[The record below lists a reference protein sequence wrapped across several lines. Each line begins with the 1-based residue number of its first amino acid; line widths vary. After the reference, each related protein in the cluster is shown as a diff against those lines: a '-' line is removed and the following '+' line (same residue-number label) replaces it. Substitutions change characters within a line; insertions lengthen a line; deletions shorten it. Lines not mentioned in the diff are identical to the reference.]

1 MLTTS
6 LITLPFAGA
15 LAVFLLPA
23 SKKWVGSLA
32 LVVALTELGIWI
44 TGFFGR
50 HHFDFGSA
58 RIQFEQKHTWI
69 SDLGISYH
77 VGLFTFSFWLVG
89 LTTVVMAAAIAYG
102 LWAGRERANAYY
114 ALMLFLTGAIVCVFS
129 AQDLILFYVA
139 FEAMMIPLY
148 LLIGVWGGERRVAA
162 TFKFVAYT
170 MAGSLLMLVTI
181 VVYGLSHG
189 FDLTTASTSSSVW
202 LFLGF
207 AVAFTVKAP
216 LFPLHGWLPDAY
228 REAPPEVAAVL
239 SGLISKVAAFGFLRI
254 VFTKFPDGGA
264 GTPLHD
270 LRALFLALSATG
282 LIYGSLL
289 AFRAPDFRG
298 VVAYS
303 SLAQMSL
310 IGLGLFAGG
319 ELALSGSVLQ
329 MVNHGL
335 ISTAL
340 FLLAGAIESRA
351 STGVLE
357 RLGGMARGR
366 PILASLLVAIG
377 VISLA
382 VPGSSA
388 FAGEFMILAGTL
400 QRGWGWALAG
410 LVAIV
415 LAAMYMLRLISAV
428 LHRESGEAV
437 PEQAPDLRPAELCI
451 VGALL
456 AGILAISVW
465 PAGIGKHSFA
475 CLEKTQTVSTAQ
487 PSTPAQ
493 IGLECVSATPPVSG
507 NSATS
512 AGANP

>member
-6 LITLPFAGA
+6 LIALPFVGA

-23 SKKWVGSLA
+23 SKEWVGSLA
-32 LVVALTELGIWI
+32 LFIALAELGLWASALV
-44 TGFFGR
+44 R
-50 HHFDFGSA
+50 FDFGSA
-58 RIQFEQKHTWI
+58 QIQFEEQRSWI
-69 SDLGISYH
+69 SDLGVSYH

-89 LTTVVMAAAIAYG
+89 LTVVVMAAAIAYA

-114 ALMLFLTGAIVCVFS
+114 ALMLFLSGAIVCVFA

-148 LLIGVWGGERRVAA
+148 VLIGVWGGERRLAA

-181 VVYGLSHG
+181 VVYGISHG
-189 FDLTTASTSSSVW
+189 FDLTTAQTSGSTW

-228 REAPPEVAAVL
+228 RESPPEVAAVL
-239 SGLISKVAAFGFLRI
+239 SGLVSKVAAFGFLRI
-254 VFTKFPDGGA
+254 AFQQFPGP
-264 GTPLHD
+264 THD
-270 LRALFLALSATG
+270 LRPLFLALSAVG
-282 LIYGSLL
+282 LVYGSLL
-289 AFRAPDFRG
+289 AFRAPDVRG

-310 IGLGLFAGG
+310 IGLGLFSAG

-335 ISTAL
+335 VSTAL
-340 FLLAGAIESRA
+340 FLLAGAIESRT
-351 STGVLE
+351 STGVLS
-357 RLGGMARGR
+357 RLGGLARGR
-366 PILASLLVAIG
+366 PLLASMVVTIG
-377 VISLA
+377 IISLA
-382 VPGSSA
+382 VPGSGA
-388 FAGEFMILAGTL
+388 FAGEFMILAGAF
-400 QRGWGWALAG
+400 QRGWGWALVG

-415 LAAMYMLRLISAV
+415 LAAMYMLRLISAI
-428 LHRESGEAV
+428 LHADAGEAV
-437 PEQAPDLRPAELCI
+437 PAKAPDLRAAELCI

-456 AGILAISVW
+456 AGLLALSVW
-465 PAGIGKHSFA
+465 PSSVSKRSFA
-475 CLEKTQTVSTAQ
+475 CLDTTQPGLTQPFTPPGTQVGLYCVPGATTSTT
-487 PSTPAQ
+487 S
-493 IGLECVSATPPVSG
+493 GATP
-507 NSATS
+507 
-512 AGANP
+512 

>member
-1 MLTTS
+1 MLTTT
-6 LITLPFAGA
+6 LITLPLAGA

-23 SKKWVGSLA
+23 SKEWVGSLA
-32 LVVALTELGIWI
+32 LAIALAELGIWI
-44 TGFFGR
+44 TGFFANSR
-50 HHFDFGSA
+50 FDFGSA
-58 RIQFEQKHTWI
+58 EIQFEQKHAWI

-89 LTTVVMAAAIAYG
+89 LTTVVMAAAIAYA

-189 FDLTTASTSSSVW
+189 FDLTTASTSGSVW

-228 REAPPEVAAVL
+228 RESPPEVAAVL
-239 SGLISKVAAFGFLRI
+239 SGLVSKVAAFGFLRI
-254 VFTKFPDGGA
+254 ALTKFPA
-264 GTPLHD
+264 PFHD
-270 LRALFLALSATG
+270 LRTLFLALSATG
-282 LIYGSLL
+282 LVYGSLL

-310 IGLGLFAGG
+310 IGLGLFSGG

-351 STGVLE
+351 STGDLK
-357 RLGGMARGR
+357 RLGGLARGR

-388 FAGEFMILAGTL
+388 FAGEFMILAGTF

-428 LHRESGEAV
+428 LHREPGEAV
-437 PEQAPDLRPAELCI
+437 SEQAPDLRPAELCI

-456 AGILAISVW
+456 AGMLAISVW

-475 CLEKTQTVSTAQ
+475 CNQSQASSTQRDA
-487 PSTPAQ
+487 PAQ
-493 IGLECVSATPPVSG
+493 VGLLCVSSRQSNTAGAS
-507 NSATS
+507 S
-512 AGANP
+512 AGSGAAP

>member
-6 LITLPFAGA
+6 LIALPLVGA

-23 SKKWVGSLA
+23 SKEWVGSLA
-32 LVVALTELGIWI
+32 LAVALAEVGVWI
-44 TGFFGR
+44 TGFFGAR
-50 HHFDFGSA
+50 HFDFGSA
-58 RIQFEQKHTWI
+58 KIQFEQKHAWI

-89 LTTVVMAAAIAYG
+89 LTTVVMLAAIAYA
-102 LWAGRERANAYY
+102 LQAGRERANAYY
-114 ALMLFLTGAIVCVFS
+114 ALMLFLTGAVVCVFA

-148 LLIGVWGGERRVAA
+148 LLIGVWGGERRMPA

-189 FDLTTASTSSSVW
+189 FDLTTASTSTSVW

-207 AVAFTVKAP
+207 AVAFAVKAP

-254 VFTKFPDGGA
+254 VFTKFPDLGA

-270 LRALFLALSATG
+270 LRPVLLALAATG

-329 MVNHGL
+329 MINHGL
-335 ISTAL
+335 VSTAL

-351 STGVLE
+351 STGVLG
-357 RLGGMARGR
+357 RLGGMAHGR
-366 PILASLLVAIG
+366 PILATLIVSVG
-377 VISLA
+377 VVSLA
-382 VPGSSA
+382 VPGSGA
-388 FAGEFMILAGTL
+388 FAGEFMILAGVF
-400 QRGWGWALAG
+400 QHGWGWALAG

-415 LAAMYMLRLISAV
+415 LAAMYMLRLVSAV
-428 LHRESGEAV
+428 LHREPGEAV
-437 PEQAPDLRPAELCI
+437 PERAPDLRRGELCI

-456 AGILAISVW
+456 VGMLAVSAW

-475 CLEKTQTVSTAQ
+475 CINEAQAAASTKKHPA
-487 PSTPAQ
+487 PAQ
-493 IGLECVSATPPVSG
+493 IGLACVPRVTPMS
-507 NSATS
+507 TET
-512 AGANP
+512 NP

>member
-1 MLTTS
+1 MLTTA
-6 LITLPFAGA
+6 LITIPLAGA
-15 LAVFLLPA
+15 LVVFLLPA
-23 SKKWVGSLA
+23 RKEWVGSLA
-32 LVVALTELGIWI
+32 LSVSLAEIGVWI
-44 TGFFGR
+44 TGFFGSR
-50 HHFDFGSA
+50 RFDFGSA
-58 RIQFEQKHTWI
+58 GIQFEQKHAWI

-89 LTTVVMAAAIAYG
+89 LTTVVMTAAIAYG

-114 ALMLFLTGAIVCVFS
+114 ALMLFLTGAVVCVFS

-148 LLIGVWGGERRVAA
+148 LLIGVWGGERRMAA

-207 AVAFTVKAP
+207 AVAFAVKAP

-228 REAPPEVAAVL
+228 RESPPEVAAVL
-239 SGLISKVAAFGFLRI
+239 SGLVSKVAAFGFLRI
-254 VFTKFPDGGA
+254 AINQFPA
-264 GTPLHD
+264 PFHD
-270 LRALFLALSATG
+270 LRTLFLALAAIG
-282 LIYGSLL
+282 LVYGSLL

-310 IGLGLFAGG
+310 IGLGLFSGG

-335 ISTAL
+335 VSTAL
-340 FLLAGAIESRA
+340 FLLAGAIETRT
-351 STGVLE
+351 STGVLK

-366 PILASLLVAIG
+366 PIFATLLVTIG

-382 VPGSSA
+382 VPGSNA
-388 FAGEFMILAGTL
+388 FAGELMILAGAF
-400 QRGWGWALAG
+400 QRGWGWALVG

-428 LHRESGEAV
+428 LHREPGEAV

-456 AGILAISVW
+456 AAMLAISVW

-475 CLEKTQTVSTAQ
+475 CVDQAQVTTTQSNA
-487 PSTPAQ
+487 
-493 IGLECVSATPPVSG
+493 PVQVELACLTDSKG
-507 NSATS
+507 VQ
-512 AGANP
+512 

>member
-6 LITLPFAGA
+6 LISFPLAGA

-23 SKKWVGSLA
+23 SRKWVGSLA
-32 LVVALTELGIWI
+32 LLLALAELGIWI
-44 TGFFGR
+44 ASALR
-50 HHFDFGSA
+50 FDFGSA
-58 RIQFEQKHTWI
+58 RIQFEQKHAWI

-102 LWAGRERANAYY
+102 LWAGRERANAYF
-114 ALMLFLTGAIVCVFS
+114 ALMLFLTGAIVCVFT

-148 LLIGVWGGERRVAA
+148 LLIGVWGGERRIPA

-189 FDLTTASTSSSVW
+189 FDLTTASNSNSVW

-228 REAPPEVAAVL
+228 RESPPEVAAVL

-254 VFTKFPDGGA
+254 VFTKFPDAGS

-270 LRALFLALSATG
+270 LRALFLALSAIG

-310 IGLGLFAGG
+310 IGLGLFSGG

-335 ISTAL
+335 VSTAL

-366 PILASLLVAIG
+366 PILASLLVTIG

-382 VPGSSA
+382 VPGSGA
-388 FAGEFMILAGTL
+388 FAGELMILAGAF
-400 QRGWGWALAG
+400 QRGWGWALVG

-428 LHRESGEAV
+428 LHREPGDAV
-437 PEQAPDLRPAELCI
+437 PERAPDLRPAELCI

-456 AGILAISVW
+456 AGMLAISVW

-475 CLEKTQTVSTAQ
+475 CVNQAQTASIQDNA
-487 PSTPAQ
+487 PAQ
-493 IGLECVSATPPVSG
+493 IGLACVSATNVV
-507 NSATS
+507 ATS
-512 AGANP
+512 PGANP

>member
-1 MLTTS
+1 
-6 LITLPFAGA
+6 
-15 LAVFLLPA
+15 
-23 SKKWVGSLA
+23 
-32 LVVALTELGIWI
+32 
-44 TGFFGR
+44 
-50 HHFDFGSA
+50 
-58 RIQFEQKHTWI
+58 
-69 SDLGISYH
+69 
-77 VGLFTFSFWLVG
+77 
-89 LTTVVMAAAIAYG
+89 
-102 LWAGRERANAYY
+102 
-114 ALMLFLTGAIVCVFS
+114 
-129 AQDLILFYVA
+129 
-139 FEAMMIPLY
+139 
-148 LLIGVWGGERRVAA
+148 
-162 TFKFVAYT
+162 
-170 MAGSLLMLVTI
+170 
-181 VVYGLSHG
+181 
-189 FDLTTASTSSSVW
+189 
-202 LFLGF
+202 
-207 AVAFTVKAP
+207 
-216 LFPLHGWLPDAY
+216 
-228 REAPPEVAAVL
+228 
-239 SGLISKVAAFGFLRI
+239 
-254 VFTKFPDGGA
+254 
-264 GTPLHD
+264 
-270 LRALFLALSATG
+270 
-282 LIYGSLL
+282 
-289 AFRAPDFRG
+289 
-298 VVAYS
+298 
-303 SLAQMSL
+303 L

-493 IGLECVSATPPVSG
+493 IGLECVSVTAPVSG

>member
-32 LVVALTELGIWI
+32 LFVALVELGIWI
-44 TGFFGR
+44 SSVFR
-50 HHFDFGSA
+50 FDFGSA
-58 RIQFEQKHTWI
+58 KIQFEQKHAWI

-89 LTTVVMAAAIAYG
+89 LTTVVMAAAIAYA

-181 VVYGLSHG
+181 IVYGLSHG
-189 FDLTTASTSSSVW
+189 FDLTTASTSGSVW

-228 REAPPEVAAVL
+228 RESPPEVAAVL

-254 VFTKFPDGGA
+254 VFTKFPDTAA
-264 GTPLHD
+264 GTPLHE
-270 LRALFLALSATG
+270 LRTLFLALSATG

-310 IGLGLFAGG
+310 IGLGLFSGG

-351 STGVLE
+351 STGDLK

-366 PILASLLVAIG
+366 PILASLLVTIG

-388 FAGEFMILAGTL
+388 FAGEFMILAGTF
-400 QRGWGWALAG
+400 QQGWGWALAG

-415 LAAMYMLRLISAV
+415 LAAMYTLRLISAV
-428 LHRESGEAV
+428 LHREPGEAAA
-437 PEQAPDLRPAELCI
+437 EQAPDLRPAELCI

-456 AGILAISVW
+456 AGMLAISVW
-465 PAGIGKHSFA
+465 PAGIAKHSFA
-475 CLEKTQTVSTAQ
+475 CNQSRAGSTQRNA
-487 PSTPAQ
+487 PAQ
-493 IGLECVSATPPVSG
+493 VGLLCVSGRQSNTGGASSTGSG
-507 NSATS
+507 A
-512 AGANP
+512 AP